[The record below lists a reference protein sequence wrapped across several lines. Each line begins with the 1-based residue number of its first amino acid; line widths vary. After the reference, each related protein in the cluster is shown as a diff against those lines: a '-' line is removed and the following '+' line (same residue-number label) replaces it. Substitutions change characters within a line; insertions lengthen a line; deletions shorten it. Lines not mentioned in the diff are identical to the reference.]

1 MSTPSGPTSIPD
13 AHVTLR
19 EAQNALIKAKQ
30 DMALTPDDP
39 SKQAAVVAAEQRV
52 TDALN
57 GLAESVTDPSK
68 IQVLPNGFPD
78 LPSIGGARRRK
89 TRGRKTK
96 GHKAKGRSRKAK
108 GHKTKGRKTKGRK

>member
-1 MSTPSGPTSIPD
+1 MSTLPGPTSIPD

-30 DMALTPDDP
+30 EMALTPDDP
-39 SKQAAVVAAEQRV
+39 SKQAAVVAAEQGV

-78 LPSIGGARRRK
+78 IPSIGGTRR
-89 TRGRKTK
+89 RKTK
-96 GHKAKGRSRKAK
+96 GHKA
-108 GHKTKGRKTKGRK
+108 